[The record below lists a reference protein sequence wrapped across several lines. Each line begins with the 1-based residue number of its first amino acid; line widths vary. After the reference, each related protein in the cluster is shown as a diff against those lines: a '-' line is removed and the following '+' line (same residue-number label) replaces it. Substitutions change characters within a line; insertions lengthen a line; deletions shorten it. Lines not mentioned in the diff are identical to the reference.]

1 MVPKFW
7 FICLCYFSSKR
18 LLYCN
23 AKRNIAN
30 TNKSELWNRSL
41 IEYKQN
47 TLIVW
52 TKMANFEEQG
62 IKFVNITF
70 SKVVLITCHQTRQ
83 ITFWRRKCGNG
94 ILFPKLFWPS
104 VRKTF
109 TYLSWSNL
117 CHRFLL
123 MNALKS
129 KIYIWCL
136 TISKWI
142 PKFEGIGI
150 IQRVYLLSVWIKS
163 RIWLFRECI
172 NPKTSPMFSLCTI

>member
-1 MVPKFW
+1 MCSQAAGFG
-7 FICLCYFSSKR
+7 
-18 LLYCN
+18 
-23 AKRNIAN
+23 
-30 TNKSELWNRSL
+30 
-41 IEYKQN
+41 QN

-52 TKMANFEEQG
+52 SKMANFEEQG
-62 IKFVNITF
+62 IKLVNITF

-104 VRKTF
+104 VRKN
-109 TYLSWSNL
+109 WSNDREKL
-117 CHRFLL
+117 LLTCHEIIYVIGSYWWMHWNLR
-123 MNALKS
+123 
-129 KIYIWCL
+129 YIWCL

-172 NPKTSPMFSLCTI
+172 NPKTSPMFSLSY